1 MIADILMNNPQE
13 EDEKKLEDA
22 INELPILSKK
32 ATSVSPAVQRQRDEM
47 IKTVIMMGFN
57 SEAVE
62 YAAAKVEY
70 SSLE

>member
-1 MIADILMNNPQE
+1 MNNPQE
-13 EDEKKLEDA
+13 EDEKKLDEA
-22 INELPILSKK
+22 INAMPILSKK
-32 ATSVSPAVQRQRDEM
+32 ASSVSPAIQRQRDEM

-57 SEAVE
+57 PEVVE